1 MRKYEYTERQT
12 MAMLGRRGFLK
23 VTGVTALAIG
33 ITGYAVVDLLQ
44 RRSDVIKARQRGL
57 YKDDKLCQEQNLTNS
72 HQNPS
77 VMRFY
82 ADMHT
87 EPVEGLAHNLL
98 HTSYYPR
105 SHLAILRGEH

>member
-44 RRSDVIKARQRGL
+44 RRTDVIKARQRGL

-77 VMRFY
+77 VM
-82 ADMHT
+82 
-87 EPVEGLAHNLL
+87 PVEGLAHDLL

-105 SHLAILRGEH
+105 SQLAILRGEH